1 MQRQRSAVL
10 AALLAGTAVCS
21 VPRPRVAVWRPPPSR
36 GVHHDPY
43 GYGGAPPS
51 VSLLDYPRT
60 PVHRRPPAPTNSP
73 FHFKFDVDLVTVINY
88 LLLPLL
94 PLLLSLGSRVT
105 ATAAALSAPSGG
117 GGSGGDQVLD
127 YDTGETV
134 SSVNTNT
141 ESVSENGSQVITESV
156 NNSPVTTET
165 NEETND
171 DNDVITNP

>member
-43 GYGGAPPS
+43 GY
-51 VSLLDYPRT
+51 
-60 PVHRRPPAPTNSP
+60 
-73 FHFKFDVDLVTVINY
+73 
-88 LLLPLL
+88 
-94 PLLLSLGSRVT
+94 
-105 ATAAALSAPSGG
+105 
-117 GGSGGDQVLD
+117 
-127 YDTGETV
+127 GETV